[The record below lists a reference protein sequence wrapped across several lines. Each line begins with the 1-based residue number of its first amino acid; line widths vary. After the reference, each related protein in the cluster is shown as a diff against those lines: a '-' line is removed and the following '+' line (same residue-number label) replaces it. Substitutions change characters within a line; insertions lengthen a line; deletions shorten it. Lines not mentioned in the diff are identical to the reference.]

1 MDVRNMPAP
10 MKRVVH
16 LGTRSYGR
24 LTAPSRMSWSPC
36 RSRNSRVASAASVVS
51 AHTAA
56 SWARCSVTVVA
67 VTDASRSSASRSG
80 SAPS

>member
-24 LTAPSRMSWSPC
+24 LTAPGPQW
-36 RSRNSRVASAASVVS
+36 
-51 AHTAA
+51 
-56 SWARCSVTVVA
+56 W
-67 VTDASRSSASRSG
+67 
-80 SAPS
+80 